1 MGFYNLPYMYG
12 LLNAAF
18 YYWFANTN
26 VLMYSIFLLNM
37 LWISVSL
44 LLAFKTLD
52 EPGDNKLR
60 FYLFAFSFVLSTYS
74 YSLRPRFSSYRFC
87 FAFSYYW
94 TDTLRKKKIV
104 LAIAICLLTAIIGL
118 VHPVGGFYAVFLLLC
133 MGWSIRQAC

>member
-1 MGFYNLPYMYG
+1 
-12 LLNAAF
+12 
-18 YYWFANTN
+18 
-26 VLMYSIFLLNM
+26 M

-94 TDTLRKKKIV
+94 TDTLREKNCFGYRY
-104 LAIAICLLTAIIGL
+104 LPAYGNHRF